1 MEQLKLVEV
10 AIMLHLSQC
19 LCELCK
25 FRLAELSFHALHLLE
40 YRLLEVVHALSDAI
54 FVEQAVTWVF

>member
-40 YRLLEVVHALSDAI
+40 YRLLEVVHSLSDAI